1 MPTPSKLAIERSIQR
16 LLETR
21 AGKTI
26 CPSEV
31 ARELDPKGFRALMPA
46 VREVA
51 AQLRA
56 CGRLLI
62 TQRGEPV
69 DPSTAR
75 GPIRL
80 ALPGYHGVDFRKNPE
95 AYRVGR
101 GERGVLSAEPYK
113 SELLP
118 LWRFRTPAI
127 ARESSQALW
136 RAFVRYRK
144 ARDFIG
150 MDMARKFLQMGF
162 TRSRRYANH
171 ASGRKYAAD
180 ASLREREPDA
190 EKAECAA
197 IFRALWQRADAD
209 PAYRAWRAEQRS
221 RSARGRGAISKPSDK
236 ARG

>member
-1 MPTPSKLAIERSIQR
+1 MPSKLAIERSIER
-16 LLETR
+16 LLKAR
-21 AGKTI
+21 SGKTI

-31 ARELDPKGFRALMPA
+31 ARELDPEGFRALMPS

-56 CGRLLI
+56 RGRI
-62 TQRGEPV
+62 MVTQRGKPV
-69 DPSTAR
+69 DPLSAH
-75 GPIRL
+75 GPVRL
-80 ALPGYHGVDFRKNPE
+80 ALPNYRGVDFRRNPQ
-95 AYRVGR
+95 AYHVGR

-136 RAFVRYRK
+136 KAFVAYRK
-144 ARDFIG
+144 ARDMIG

-171 ASGRKYAAD
+171 ASGRKYEAD
-180 ASLREREPDA
+180 GSLRDRESNP

-197 IFRALWQRADAD
+197 IFRALWQRAEAD
-209 PAYRAWRAEQRS
+209 PVYRAWRAEQRS
-221 RSARGRGAISKPSDK
+221 SSAET
-236 ARG
+236 ARRPRKSVNKGT